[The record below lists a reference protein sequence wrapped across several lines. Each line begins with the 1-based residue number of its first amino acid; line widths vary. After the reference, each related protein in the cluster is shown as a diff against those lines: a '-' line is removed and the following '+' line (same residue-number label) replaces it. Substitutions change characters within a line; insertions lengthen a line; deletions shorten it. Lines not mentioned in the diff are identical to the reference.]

1 MGETDAL
8 LCFAETLMDTLKICA
23 LNFRRKVT
31 IGYVNDLSD
40 YFWEDREEERDIFEP
55 GMILMTLPTKCTP

>member
-1 MGETDAL
+1 
-8 LCFAETLMDTLKICA
+8 MDTLKICA